1 MTLTKLARIA
11 NVSVSTASKA
21 FSMSSDISELTREE
35 VFAAARANGCF
46 KKLFNEK
53 GIHIPSDIKIISFDN
68 ISTSAY
74 SVPSLSSVEFLGKKA
89 AELTVSSVLDILNG
103 GSSEKNH
110 TLSAKLI
117 LRESSK
123 IQ

>member
-1 MTLTKLARIA
+1 MTIWPFGA
-11 NVSVSTASKA
+11 V
-21 FSMSSDISELTREE
+21 
-35 VFAAARANGCF
+35 
-46 KKLFNEK
+46 KLFNEK
-53 GIHIPSDIKIISFDN
+53 GIHIPSDVKIISFDN

-117 LRESSK
+117 LRESSE